1 MRNVFMGTML
11 LLSSAGLVGPVP
23 VLHARDAPAPS
34 SPRLVIR
41 RLTSPVTLD
50 GLSGEPA
57 WRDVVPIEYTQHSPN
72 FGQSPSER
80 TELLVGFDD
89 AYLYIA
95 GRLFDSEP
103 DKIQTGGKKRD
114 SMSPSNQWFGV
125 IIDTF
130 NDKENGLAFF
140 TTPSGLRFDA
150 AVFNDAQP
158 ARLDAME
165 MPLNLSWNT
174 FWDVETVRNERGWF
188 AEMRIPLSS
197 LRFQEKDGRVTMG
210 LISWRFIPRKNETIV
225 FPDIPPNWGMWSSWK
240 PSQAREITLEGIR
253 SRKPLYITPYG
264 LAGAGRTS
272 VLNDGED
279 AYGFDD
285 DPVAELGLDIKYGL
299 TGNMTLDLTL
309 NTDFAQVEADDQQ
322 VNLTRFSLFFPEK
335 RLFFQE
341 RSSTFEFNTGGPNRL
356 FYSRR
361 IGLSDDEEIVPIY
374 GGVRLVGRVGPWDM
388 GFMDMQTA
396 ASDDLPSE
404 NFGVFRLRRQVF
416 NANSYVGGM
425 ITSRIGRDGTTN
437 AAYGL
442 DGIIRMFGVDYLSLN
457 WAQTFSS
464 DVDRTNRALSL
475 DPAKLRIGWERR
487 TINGLGYNL
496 SYSRAGK
503 AYDPGMGFEMRED
516 YTRYGL
522 QAHHGWIPGE
532 ASPINTHRISLG
544 GSVTLSN
551 QTQEVESAE
560 FGPGWTGETKTGWG
574 ASLQPKY
581 YQENLTEVF
590 ELTDEI
596 EVPVGRYSFWGVE
609 GQCYTPMGLKIGLMS
624 FLEGGEFYDGARL
637 SLGVLP
643 RWNPNSTWEFEGFY
657 QYNRVVFPDRNQDL
671 IAHLARLRVLATLS
685 TKVAVSAFIQFNGMD
700 NLIIGNLRF
709 RYNPREGNDF
719 YLVVNEVLN
728 TDRRRAIP
736 ALPRLDARAILLKY
750 SYTFNIR

>member
-1 MRNVFMGTML
+1 MRNLFKAMFL
-11 LLSSAGLVGPVP
+11 LLWASIYPLAGP
-23 VLHARDAPAPS
+23 VLHAQDPPAPS
-34 SPRLVIR
+34 SPKLSIKRLA
-41 RLTSPVTLD
+41 SPVTLD
-50 GLSGEPA
+50 GLSNEPA
-57 WRDVVPIEYTQHSPN
+57 WRDIQPIEFTQHSPN
-72 FGQSPSER
+72 FGQAPSEH

-89 AYLYIA
+89 VYLYVA
-95 GRLFDSEP
+95 GRMHDSEP
-103 DKIQTGGKKRD
+103 EKIQTGGKKRD

-140 TTPSGLRFDA
+140 TTPAGLRFDA
-150 AVFNDAQP
+150 AVYNDAQP
-158 ARLDAME
+158 ARLDAMD

-174 FWDVETVRNERGWF
+174 FWDVATVRNEQGWF

-197 LRFQEKDGRVTMG
+197 LRFQEEDGVVTMG
-210 LISWRFIPRKNETIV
+210 LISWRFIPRKNEMNV
-225 FPDIPPNWGMWSSWK
+225 FPDIPPHWGMWSSWK

-253 SRKPLYITPYG
+253 SRRPLYITPYG

-272 VLNDGED
+272 ELNDAED
-279 AYGFDD
+279 AYEFDD
-285 DPVAELGLDIKYGL
+285 DPAAELGLDIKYGL
-299 TGNMTLDLTL
+299 TGNLTLDLTL

-341 RSSTFEFNTGGPNRL
+341 RSSTFEFNMGGPNRL

-361 IGLSDDEEIVPIY
+361 IGLHDEDIVPII
-374 GGVRLVGRVGPWDM
+374 GGARLVGRMGPWDL

-396 ASDDLPSE
+396 ATDELPSE

-425 ITSRIGRDGTTN
+425 ITSRIGADGGYN

-457 WAQTFSS
+457 WAQTFS
-464 DVDRTNRALSL
+464 DEEDRTNKAFSL
-475 DPAKLRIGWERR
+475 DPAKVRIGWERR

-496 SYSRAGK
+496 SFSRAGK

-532 ASPINTHRISLG
+532 GSPINTHRISLG

-560 FGPGWTGETKTGWG
+560 FGPGWTGETKEGLG
-574 ASLQPKY
+574 ASIQPKFY
-581 YQENLTEVF
+581 RESLTESF
-590 ELTDEI
+590 ELSDEAD
-596 EVPVGRYSFWGVE
+596 VPVGRYSFWGVE
-609 GQCYTPMGLKIGLMS
+609 GQFYTPMGLQIGLMS
-624 FLEGGEFYDGARL
+624 LLQGGEFYDGSRL
-637 SLGVLP
+637 SWSVIP

-657 QYNRVVFPDRNQDL
+657 QYNRVVFPERDQDL
-671 IAHLARLRVLATLS
+671 TAHLARLRVLATLS
-685 TKVAVSAFIQFNGMD
+685 TKVAVSAFVQYNGMD
-700 NLIIGNLRF
+700 NLVIGNLRF

-719 YLVVNEVLN
+719 YLVYNEVLN
-728 TDRRRAIP
+728 TDRHREIP
-736 ALPRLDARAILLKY
+736 TLPRLDTRAVLLKY
-750 SYTFNIR
+750 SYTFNIH